1 MNYKN
6 QLKRLEAKAKKCE
19 AANDFVGLLK
29 TRQEID
35 ALIRQSFAPERPLKM
50 GDYIPREDSTDMA
63 RKMMEALVAADLA
76 YGAICDIDEMTKP
89 YNIRIDIGP
98 LMKDIRKKLGELT
111 GIAYDR
117 GGLAFFEH
125 YDAMIDEVK
134 AKCWYHVQNVISSV
148 VSQRSREYD
157 EWVEKDNA
165 ARRAK

>member
-19 AANDFVGLLK
+19 AANDFVG
-29 TRQEID
+29 
-35 ALIRQSFAPERPLKM
+35 
-50 GDYIPREDSTDMA
+50 
-63 RKMMEALVAADLA
+63 
-76 YGAICDIDEMTKP
+76 
-89 YNIRIDIGP
+89 P

-111 GIAYDR
+111 GIVYDR

-148 VSQRSREYD
+148 VAQRSREYD
-157 EWVEKDNA
+157 EKINA
-165 ARRAK
+165 TRRAK

>member
-6 QLKRLEAKAKKCE
+6 QLKRLEAKAKKYE
-19 AANDFVGLLK
+19 AANDYVGLLK

-35 ALIRQSFAPERPLKM
+35 ALVCQTFAPERPLKM
-50 GDYIPREDSTDMA
+50 GDYIPKEDSADMA
-63 RKMMEALVAADLA
+63 RKMMEALVAADFA
-76 YGAICDIDEMTKP
+76 YGAICEIDELTKP
-89 YNIRIDIGP
+89 YNIRINIGP

-111 GIAYDR
+111 GIVYDR

-134 AKCWYHVQNVISSV
+134 AKCWYHVQNVISGV

-157 EWVEKDNA
+157 EQIEKDNA
-165 ARRAK
+165 TH